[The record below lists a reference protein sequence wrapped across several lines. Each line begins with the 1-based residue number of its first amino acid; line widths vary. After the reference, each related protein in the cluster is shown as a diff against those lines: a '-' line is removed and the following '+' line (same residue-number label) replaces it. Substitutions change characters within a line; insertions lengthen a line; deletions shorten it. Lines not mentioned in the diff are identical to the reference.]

1 MFTYWIIFTAKP
13 KSHSHVQ
20 TLMITYCRHFAW
32 SDPSVVGFLFFCSNT
47 GLTPG
52 GYKTLRSMQ
61 ANWNWSCVCVP
72 VWESMWYKISETR
85 GVQGKTYNNSTP
97 SVKETSTQWHRE
109 NQTLCLR
116 FKRCIRT
123 LLFVIHLLIAF
134 CFLTVQ
140 VFGWFFFLIH
150 VGSPLFCWV
159 LFLVK
164 PQVNQRR
171 VLKSQS
177 LVGSSNSWVEK
188 CVCVLVCTS
197 SL

>member
-1 MFTYWIIFTAKP
+1 MCKLLW
-13 KSHSHVQ
+13 SHTVDI
-20 TLMITYCRHFAW
+20 LREVILVLW
-32 SDPSVVGFLFFCSNT
+32 GFCFFCSNT

-140 VFGWFFFLIH
+140 VFGWFFF
-150 VGSPLFCWV
+150 SYPRR
-159 LFLVK
+159 K
-164 PQVNQRR
+164 P
-171 VLKSQS
+171 S
-177 LVGSSNSWVEK
+177 LLLSAIFS
-188 CVCVLVCTS
+188 
-197 SL
+197 